1 MCARRN
7 GDTKHEAGFLNHPV
21 LHSSNQ
27 TSRIMIKPTPFTLR
41 ISDAEIADLRDRLS
55 RSRFPDSAPGE
66 PWAYGTDVDYMR
78 GLAEYWRSGF
88 DWRAEEAAL
97 NVFPQFRV
105 PIDGIDLHYLHVP
118 GVGPAPMPLL
128 LLHGWPGSVFE
139 FLDIIPRL
147 TDPARFGGDARDA
160 FTVVAPSLPGYGLS
174 FRPGQKR
181 YGVPEMADCV
191 ATLMHDVLGFSRFGA
206 QGGDWGAAVT
216 SRLGYAHAER
226 MIGIHI
232 NLMMAVGRD
241 PKAFANP
248 TAEEQVYLDEL
259 AHWLREE
266 TGYQWIQG
274 TRPQTLAFALTD
286 SPVGLAAWIVEKFR
300 AWSDCGGDV
309 ESAISR
315 DRMLAD
321 ISLYWFTGAIGSSFW
336 PYYARLHGSV
346 ILPAGDT
353 IGVPTGYAQFPRE
366 ILKPARALAERV
378 FSDIRRWSVMDKGGH
393 FAALEQPEL
402 LAGEVRAF
410 FRELR

>member
-1 MCARRN
+1 
-7 GDTKHEAGFLNHPV
+7 
-21 LHSSNQ
+21 
-27 TSRIMIKPTPFTLR
+27 
-41 ISDAEIADLRDRLS
+41 
-55 RSRFPDSAPGE
+55 
-66 PWAYGTDVDYMR
+66 
-78 GLAEYWRSGF
+78 
-88 DWRAEEAAL
+88 
-97 NVFPQFRV
+97 
-105 PIDGIDLHYLHVP
+105 
-118 GVGPAPMPLL
+118 MPLL

-139 FLDIIPRL
+139 FLEIIPRL

-174 FRPGQKR
+174 FQPGQKR
-181 YGVPEMADCV
+181 YGVPEIADCV
-191 ATLMHDVLGFSRFGA
+191 AILMQDVLGFSRFAA

-216 SRLGYAHAER
+216 SRLGYAYADR

-232 NLMMAVGRD
+232 NLMMAAGRD
-241 PKAFANP
+241 PAAFQNP
-248 TAEEQVYLDEL
+248 TEEERRYLAEL
-259 AHWLREE
+259 AHWTREE

-286 SPVGLAAWIVEKFR
+286 SPAGLAAWIVEKFR

-309 ESAISR
+309 ERAIGR

-346 ILPAGDT
+346 ILPPGEA
-353 IGVPTGYAQFPRE
+353 IAVPTGYAQFPRE
-366 ILKPARALAERV
+366 ILKPPRHVAARV
-378 FSDIRRWSVMDKGGH
+378 FKDIRRWTVMEKGGH

-402 LAGEVRAF
+402 LAREVRAF